1 MRSTTSRRF
10 AISKYY
16 VARGVQMVSYRRIR
30 SMNIVNSSFLSIHFT
45 LLILS
50 LPCTTATR
58 VIEDS
63 EDNNVY
69 NDRRILF
76 LLEEA
81 IKFLLELLNRIILS
95 IEYVN

>member
-1 MRSTTSRRF
+1 M
-10 AISKYY
+10 
-16 VARGVQMVSYRRIR
+16 ARDVQMVSYRRIR
-30 SMNIVNSSFLSIHFT
+30 SMSIVNTSFLSIHFT

-50 LPCTTATR
+50 LPCTTATAR